1 MTIID
6 LGTVRATRAAEL
18 QAAKELTDTAVATVK
33 AAAEGYAEM
42 AFGLSRMVRLHS
54 EQLAVDVNRSQ
65 WRRVLATVK
74 AATRQATP
82 EIREAFRDIAS
93 QAFTER
99 LDHLIREDDKRRGV
113 TEALEVVGGMWV
125 TAGRTRWKPNPWPC
139 TVTLG
144 RPGAL
149 AWMDPH
155 RAHALRH
162 EARDPEAVRRGPGG
176 AAGPGSVAE
185 RGGGEDRQPHHP
197 GVLGARMASWRR
209 QRERPGQP

>member
-1 MTIID
+1 MTVID

-42 AFGLSRMVRLHS
+42 AFALSGPVRLHS

-65 WRRVLATVK
+65 WRRALATVK

-93 QAFTER
+93 QSFTHR

-113 TEALEVVGGMWV
+113 TDALEVVGGMWV

-144 RPGAL
+144 RVGTL
-149 AWMDPH
+149 AWMNHIERTPYVMKPATRQRFD
-155 RAHALRH
+155 
-162 EARDPEAVRRGPGG
+162 EARAALEHPERWPSDEAEKTVNRIIRTCW
-176 AAGPGSVAE
+176 E
-185 RGGGEDRQPHHP
+185 RG
-197 GVLGARMASWRR
+197 WRP
-209 QRERPGQP
+209 EEKAA

>member
-6 LGTVRATRAAEL
+6 LGTFRATRAAEL

-65 WRRVLATVK
+65 WRRALSTVK

-82 EIREAFRDIAS
+82 EIREAFRGIAS
-93 QAFTER
+93 QAFTHR
-99 LDHLIREDDKRRGV
+99 LDQLIREDDKRRSV
-113 TEALEVVGGMWV
+113 TDALEVVGGMWV

-144 RPGAL
+144 RAGTL
-149 AWMDPH
+149 AWMDHIELTPYVMKPET
-155 RAHALRH
+155 RQRFD
-162 EARDPEAVRRGPGG
+162 EARIALQDPDRWPGDK
-176 AAGPGSVAE
+176 AEKTVNRIIRSCWE
-185 RGGGEDRQPHHP
+185 RG
-197 GVLGARMASWRR
+197 WRLE
-209 QRERPGQP
+209 ERAA